1 MEHLGTKL
9 LAKKREEAERKG
21 ETVWEAYLRKRR
33 EKRKERKHGRRLGR
47 GERDGESSDS
57 DEYDEVE
64 DERPGR
70 GNPNG
75 KKVGAGDMG
84 TLPCARIKMHS
95 TRELICYINYPYRL
109 AFMIA
114 YLYIMFSDLYTM
126 IFPAPFSGRRTKACR
141 RGQ

>member
-1 MEHLGTKL
+1 VRCDSGLENLGTKL
-9 LAKKREEAERKG
+9 LAKKRQEEERKG

-75 KKVGAGDMG
+75 KVWTSGGGVD
-84 TLPCARIKMHS
+84 T
-95 TRELICYINYPYRL
+95 YPMPGCMPGCIPHHNGCTHEFFL
-109 AFMIA
+109 
-114 YLYIMFSDLYTM
+114 
-126 IFPAPFSGRRTKACR
+126 
-141 RGQ
+141 

>member
-1 MEHLGTKL
+1 MTLSHENSGLENLGTKL
-9 LAKKREEAERKG
+9 LAKKRQEEERKG

-75 KKVGAGDMG
+75 KVW
-84 TLPCARIKMHS
+84 T
-95 TRELICYINYPYRL
+95 
-109 AFMIA
+109 
-114 YLYIMFSDLYTM
+114 
-126 IFPAPFSGRRTKACR
+126 SGGVDT
-141 RGQ
+141 